1 MAVQALIKFTQGP
14 NTGLAGEA
22 VAGTLSDGACVV
34 TNGDNTGVV
43 SWKYEV
49 LYVPPGSAVPLSV
62 QGPGATT
69 SFSFTPDVPGT
80 YRLRLTAAGV
90 GSGDSNV
97 DIRCFCVP
105 FPNGLIAPPYQRN
118 PDQLPLTGAGGKPDE
133 MNVAGQPFGWDG
145 IEAPAAKLLYQA
157 LEKLDGLTSG
167 MAISVLSPPAFAGNV
182 DDYAPTGWDVATHV
196 RLDPGGADRTIFGFV
211 TGTVVTKFLI
221 NTSDTYSFTID
232 NEPNGSSLSSS
243 WVSCPDGVDFIL
255 APLSGAILFYDAVS
269 SRNKIIALPRGIVG
283 DLGATPDAVVVA
295 NGTTGGRAKTGVA
308 TLSALGF
315 LANLTRLGLS
325 SDTAISGATAIALAH
340 EVNETSGNVLIRAVP
355 DVGQLERHAAYS
367 VVDAALNTGAT
378 YPCISGLS
386 VHSNGI
392 GADVNVAV
400 ALGRA
405 GIARQMSGSVPVSM
419 TILVDPGAVDE
430 SSLRLG
436 GGNVPAWPTV
446 TDYVYFGYALKFC
459 CISLSWA
466 TPPTDEGLRPIL
478 HYSTGVGTWAALD
491 DHDAF
496 AVETDRY
503 EIFWSPSDIPNWVPG
518 TGGEYLIRVTSNNA
532 TASAN
537 GIALEGAYIYS
548 GDSFYWDKFGRVQI
562 GSLQMSRK
570 PANPAI
576 NQADSIWLDAADGRF
591 KQDSETLAYL
601 SEIGGGG
608 SGDVV
613 GPAGATDN
621 AIARFDSTTG
631 KLLQNSVIIATD
643 AGALSGITT
652 INASGAVTASNVSGN
667 NTGDQTITLS
677 SDVTGSGTGS
687 FAATIANDAV
697 TYAKM
702 QNVSAASKLLGRG
715 DSGSGDVQEIT
726 LGTNLSMSGT
736 TLNASG
742 SSPSYSIISPTSIG
756 ANQNNYAPTSWSTAD
771 IVRLTASGDFD
782 ITGLDAT
789 ATTTRKLLWNVDT
802 NNTLTLKDES
812 ASSTAAN
819 RIQCPYGTDLKIPP
833 DGFLSIHYD
842 ATTARWRPISDT
854 NPPPQ
859 LLSMVKRTTGAAIPG
874 SSFIGFDSETYTTLA
889 EYWTFDGAGSW
900 TCNKAHTS
908 VVRAIISFQA
918 TTSGVGALV
927 IDIRKG
933 VGGVYATV
941 LQEQRSSAEQ
951 ATDSYTTMAIEAV
964 YNWAVNDQMRF
975 YVTNFGGSPA
985 TIANMT
991 TLSIWHVKG

>member
-1 MAVQALIKFTQGP
+1 MKEAGVVAVGGVDVARQTVGSLANAVQ
-14 NTGLAGEA
+14 
-22 VAGTLSDGACVV
+22 
-34 TNGDNTGVV
+34 
-43 SWKYEV
+43 
-49 LYVPPGSAVPLSV
+49 
-62 QGPGATT
+62 
-69 SFSFTPDVPGT
+69 
-80 YRLRLTAAGV
+80 
-90 GSGDSNV
+90 
-97 DIRCFCVP
+97 
-105 FPNGLIAPPYQRN
+105 
-118 PDQLPLTGAGGKPDE
+118 
-133 MNVAGQPFGWDG
+133 
-145 IEAPAAKLLYQA
+145 
-157 LEKLDGLTSG
+157 
-167 MAISVLSPPAFAGNV
+167 
-182 DDYAPTGWDVATHV
+182 
-196 RLDPGGADRTIFGFV
+196 
-211 TGTVVTKFLI
+211 
-221 NTSDTYSFTID
+221 
-232 NEPNGSSLSSS
+232 
-243 WVSCPDGVDFIL
+243 
-255 APLSGAILFYDAVS
+255 
-269 SRNKIIALPRGIVG
+269 
-283 DLGATPDAVVVA
+283 
-295 NGTTGGRAKTGVA
+295 
-308 TLSALGF
+308 
-315 LANLTRLGLS
+315 
-325 SDTAISGATAIALAH
+325 
-340 EVNETSGNVLIRAVP
+340 
-355 DVGQLERHAAYS
+355 
-367 VVDAALNTGAT
+367 
-378 YPCISGLS
+378 
-386 VHSNGI
+386 
-392 GADVNVAV
+392 
-400 ALGRA
+400 
-405 GIARQMSGSVPVSM
+405 
-419 TILVDPGAVDE
+419 ILVDPAAVDE
-430 SSLRLG
+430 TTALSSGG
-436 GGNVPAWPTV
+436 GGNVAV
-446 TDYVYFGYALKFC
+446 
-459 CISLSWA
+459 WA
-466 TPPTDEGLRPIL
+466 TTSDHVYIGAAAPFSRIALGFDVKPGGEGLDL
-478 HYSTGVGTWAALD
+478 SVSFSTGVGTWTVCTSLTFVVD
-491 DHDAF
+491 SNRLNIMFD
-496 AVETDRY
+496 
-503 EIFWSPSDIPNWVPG
+503 PSDFVGHAVG
-518 TGGEYLIRVTSNNA
+518 TSGHYWIRLTRNNA
-532 TASAN
+532 SALAD
-537 GIALEGAYIYS
+537 GSTL
-548 GDSFYWDKFGRVQI
+548 DSVRVADGGTYYWDKLGRAKFSALGLVPQ
-562 GSLQMSRK
+562 S
-570 PANPAI
+570 ANPSIIAGS
-576 NQADSIWLDAADGRF
+576 SIWLDESDARM
-591 KQDSETLAYL
+591 KQGSETLAYL

-621 AIARFDSTTG
+621 AVARFDSTTG

-667 NTGDQTITLS
+667 NTGDQTITLT

-697 TYAKM
+697 TYAKI

-782 ITGLDAT
+782 ITGFDAT
-789 ATTTRKLLWNVDT
+789 ASTPRKLLWNVDT
-802 NNTLTLKDES
+802 ANTFTLKDES

-854 NPPPQ
+854 NQPPQ

-908 VVRAIISFQA
+908 VVRANLSFQA

-941 LQEQRSSAEQ
+941 LQEQRSATEQ
-951 ATDSYTTMAIEAV
+951 ATDNYTTMTIEAV